1 MLVFNIA
8 FKNTTTVLFSFFFS
22 WLKKEKGMDAKVH
35 GPVYTRV
42 DTPSEGLS
50 FTLGLTPGYHGS
62 KAHKESFTI

>member
-1 MLVFNIA
+1 
-8 FKNTTTVLFSFFFS
+8 
-22 WLKKEKGMDAKVH
+22 MDAKVH
-35 GPVYTRV
+35 DPVYTRV